1 MMTVPLKV
9 RFGIGLGTTNV
20 LGEPDVFA
28 GLVDGLEEQRFDS
41 LWISERAT
49 GPTLDPLTALAF
61 AAGRTNRLKLG
72 TSVLVVPGRNPVLLA
87 KELATVDVLSRG
99 RLLPAFGL
107 GTPDPREHQAFGVDR
122 AERGAW
128 FEEAVPLIRRLWRED
143 TVSHGGPRF
152 PLTDVS
158 LWPKPVGRMEVWL
171 GGRTPR
177 EFDRAGRHAQGWLGG
192 FQTPE
197 DAGQARRAIEEAA
210 ARHGRTVDDDH
221 YGTVLLYARGAIDPR
236 IRERIARVRADARLA
251 DVVPTGAAELDAIV
265 HRYVDQGIS
274 KFVLVPAARPAAW
287 DDELA
292 WLSPIVREFEAGPLA
307 PT

>member
-1 MMTVPLKV
+1 VAPAFKV
-9 RFGIGLGTTNV
+9 RFGLGLGTTNV
-20 LGEPDVFA
+20 LGEPSAFA
-28 GLVDGLEEQRFDS
+28 ALVDRLEELRFDS

-61 AAGRTNRLKLG
+61 AAGRTRRLKLG

-87 KELATVDVLSRG
+87 KELATVDVLSGG

-122 AERGAW
+122 GERAAW

-143 TVSHGGPRF
+143 TVSHAGPRF

-171 GGRTPR
+171 GGRTTK
-177 EFDRAGRHAQGWLGG
+177 EFDRVGRHGQGWLGA
-192 FQTPE
+192 FQTPSE
-197 DAGQARRAIEEAA
+197 AGRARQAIDEAA
-210 ARHGRTVDDDH
+210 ARYDRAVDDDH

-236 IRERIARVRADARLA
+236 VQERIARVRPAAALA
-251 DVVPTGAAELDAIV
+251 DVVPTGADQLRALVA
-265 HRYVDQGIS
+265 RYVEQGLS
-274 KFVLVPAARPAAW
+274 KFVLVPAAKPAAW

-292 WLSPIVREFEAGPLA
+292 WLAPIVREME
-307 PT
+307 T